1 MRFPK
6 LALREVGK
14 MMQLTPLDQTVAG
27 QELMQM
33 AREETLKKTARN
45 LLSMGKLTAKEIS
58 QVTGLKVKEVQALL
72 KKQTGTKTN

>member
-1 MRFPK
+1 
-6 LALREVGK
+6 
-14 MMQLTPLDQTVAG
+14 MMQLTPIDQTVAG

-33 AREETLKKTARN
+33 AREEEKKNTARN